1 MRAAI
6 HRLLRWLLLPADASG
21 CACHQRGKDRPGFR
35 ASDWY

>member
-21 CACHQRGKDRPGFR
+21 CACQRGKDRPGFR
-35 ASDWY
+35 ASDY